1 MSSDLS
7 LYKIE
12 DHVQALLN
20 TLEMVD
26 DPGQKAEI
34 TEDIRRALEAE
45 VRKVDGVAAY
55 LSQCAASQ
63 AACKAEIERIRGIS
77 DVWAGR
83 EKRVRS
89 YVQGVMEQFDLP
101 KLEGATAS
109 FSLRAVPSSVVIV
122 DESAIPEIFKR
133 TTVVVDI
140 DKKGVAAAI
149 KAGQDVPGADLS
161 MGGKTLVRK

>member
-1 MSSDLS
+1 MIL
-7 LYKIE
+7 
-12 DHVQALLN
+12 
-20 TLEMVD
+20 
-26 DPGQKAEI
+26 
-34 TEDIRRALEAE
+34 
-45 VRKVDGVAAY
+45 
-55 LSQCAASQ
+55 
-63 AACKAEIERIRGIS
+63 
-77 DVWAGR
+77 
-83 EKRVRS
+83 
-89 YVQGVMEQFDLP
+89 
-101 KLEGATAS
+101 AS